1 MESTIESAGAHSRYC
16 SIGMRVQAR
25 KDPNGRVI
33 LTQTQ
38 SGVDL
43 SDQIENLYYLTT
55 TPNYSSHSLDPDCL
69 AFFYQILLMLK
80 HIIITNWQR
89 WSLGLVVLAIAIG
102 ISSCQQPIGSAAA
115 QNSERLVSAILSDP
129 KTFNPALSN
138 ESPNIFGYV
147 GEGLIT
153 ENGKGEI
160 EPALAQSWEISPDKK
175 QITFT
180 LKPNLKWSDGQPLTV
195 DDVAFTFNEVYFNE
209 AIPTDTRDI
218 LKIGKNRQLPTV
230 KKIDGNRI
238 EFTTPEPF
246 APFLRSLG
254 VSILPAHTL
263 RPTIAKKDN
272 KGKPLFLSTWGTN
285 TNPQDLVSNGMFML
299 DSYTPGERLVFK
311 KNPYYWRKDAK
322 GKQQPYIDNVVWQIV
337 ESTDTMLVQFRSG
350 GLDYFAVSPDFFSLL
365 KKEEDIGDY
374 KIYNGGPATG
384 LTFMSFN
391 LNQGERDGK
400 PLVDPIK
407 SRWFNNVKFRQAIAY
422 GINRQRMINNIYRG
436 LGAPQDSPIS
446 VPSPY
451 YLSREQGLPSYDYNP
466 QKAKAL
472 FAAAGFTYNEQKK
485 LVDDR
490 GNPVRFTLV
499 TNSGNKIREALGT
512 QIKQDLALIGI
523 DVDFNPISF
532 SLLVEKIDSSLQWDS
547 LLIGFGGGV
556 EPNYSANFW
565 SVDGGSHL
573 FNLKPQV
580 GKPPITDRQVAD
592 WEKKIDDLYVQ
603 AAQELDETKRRQ
615 LYIETQKITQDNLPC
630 IYLVNPLS
638 LSAIKNRV
646 TGIDYSPIAGP
657 FWNLHELRVS
667 AD

>member
-1 MESTIESAGAHSRYC
+1 
-16 SIGMRVQAR
+16 VQADR
-25 KDPNGRVI
+25 QSDSRII
-33 LTQTQ
+33 LTQVQ
-38 SGVDL
+38 SGVGL
-43 SDQIENLYYLTT
+43 PDQIENLYYLTT
-55 TPNYSSHSLDPDCL
+55 TPNYSSYSLDPDCIASSYL
-69 AFFYQILLMLK
+69 IFLMLK
-80 HIIITNWQR
+80 NIIIANWQR
-89 WSLGLVVLAIAIG
+89 WSMCLVVLAIAIG
-102 ISSCQQPIGSAAA
+102 TSSCQQLISSSTAETN
-115 QNSERLVSAILSDP
+115 QRLVSAILSDP

-160 EPALAQSWEISPDKK
+160 EPALAKSWEISTDKK

-180 LKPNLKWSDGQPLTV
+180 LRPNLKWSDGVPLTT

-209 AIPTDTRDI
+209 TIPTDTRDI
-218 LKIGKNRQLPTV
+218 LKIGKKRQLPTV
-230 KKIDGNRI
+230 KKIDDSRI

-263 RPTIAKKDN
+263 RPTIDKKN
-272 KGKPLFLSTWGTN
+272 KQGKPLFLSTWGAN
-285 TNPQDLVSNGMFML
+285 TNPKELVSNGMFML

-311 KNPYYWRKDAK
+311 KNPYYWRKDAQ
-322 GKQQPYIDNVVWQIV
+322 GKQQPYIDKVVWQIV

-350 GLDYFAVSPDFFSLL
+350 GLDSFGVSPDFFSLL
-365 KKEEDIGDY
+365 KKEEQIGGY
-374 KIYNGGPATG
+374 KIYNGGAATG
-384 LTFMSFN
+384 TTFMSFN

-422 GINRQRMINNIYRG
+422 SINRQRMINNIYRG

-466 QKAKAL
+466 QKAQEL

-485 LVDDR
+485 LIDDR
-490 GNPVRFTLV
+490 GNLVRFTLV

-512 QIKQDLALIGI
+512 QIKQDLEPVGI
-523 DVDFNPISF
+523 DVDFTPISF
-532 SLLVEKIDSSLQWDS
+532 SLLVKKIDSSFQWDS

-556 EPNYSANFW
+556 EPNDGANFW
-565 SVDGGSHL
+565 SVDGASHL
-573 FNLKPQV
+573 FNMKPQV
-580 GKPPITDRQVAD
+580 GQPPITDRQVSD
-592 WEKKIDDLYVQ
+592 WEKKIDELYIQ
-603 AAQELDETKRRQ
+603 AAQELDESKRRQ
-615 LYIETQKITQDNLPC
+615 LYVETQKITQENLPC

-646 TGIDYSPIAGP
+646 KGIDYSPLSGA
-657 FWNLHELRVS
+657 FWNLHELKIT
-667 AD
+667 AE

>member
-1 MESTIESAGAHSRYC
+1 L
-16 SIGMRVQAR
+16 
-25 KDPNGRVI
+25 P
-33 LTQTQ
+33 
-38 SGVDL
+38 
-43 SDQIENLYYLTT
+43 DQIENLYYLTT
-55 TPNYSSHSLDPDCL
+55 TPNYSSYSLDPDCIASSSL
-69 AFFYQILLMLK
+69 IFLMLK
-80 HIIITNWQR
+80 NIIIANWQR

-102 ISSCQQPIGSAAA
+102 ISSCQQLSSSTAA
-115 QNSERLVSAILSDP
+115 QTNQRLVSAILSDP

-160 EPALAQSWEISPDKK
+160 EPALAKSWEISPDKK

-180 LKPNLKWSDGQPLTV
+180 LRPNLKWSDAVPLTT

-209 AIPTDTRDI
+209 AIPTDQRDI
-218 LKIGKNRQLPTV
+218 LKIGKKRQLPTV
-230 KKIDGNRI
+230 KKIDASRI

-263 RPTIAKKDN
+263 RPTIDKKDN
-272 KGKPLFLSTWGTN
+272 KGKPLFLSTWGTD
-285 TNPQDLVSNGMFML
+285 TDPKKLVSNGMFML

-311 KNPYYWRKDAK
+311 KNPYYWRKDAQ

-350 GLDYFAVSPDFFSLL
+350 GLDSFGVSPDFFSLL
-365 KKEEDIGDY
+365 KKEEQIGGY
-374 KIYNGGPATG
+374 KIYNGGPRAGTE
-384 LTFMSFN
+384 FISFN

-422 GINRQRMINNIYRG
+422 SINRQRMINNIYRG

-466 QKAKAL
+466 QKAKEL
-472 FAAAGFTYNEQKK
+472 FTAAGFTYNEQKK

-512 QIKQDLALIGI
+512 QIKQDLEPVGI
-523 DVDFNPISF
+523 DVDFTPISF
-532 SLLVEKIDSSLQWDS
+532 SLLVKKIDSSFQWDS

-556 EPNYSANFW
+556 EPNDGANVW
-565 SVDGGSHL
+565 SVDGASHL
-573 FNLKPQV
+573 FNMKPQV
-580 GKPPITDRQVAD
+580 GQPPITDRQVAD
-592 WEKKIDDLYVQ
+592 WEKKIDELYIQ
-603 AAQELDETKRRQ
+603 AAQELDEGKRRQ
-615 LYIETQKITQDNLPC
+615 LYIETQKITQENVPC

-646 TGIDYSPIAGP
+646 KGIDYSPLSGA
-657 FWNLHELRVS
+657 FWNLHELKIT
-667 AD
+667 AE